1 MNKKTG
7 TLIALCVTALL
18 GGCESL
24 EKAFGR
30 AKSAPDEFA
39 VYARAPLSLPPDY
52 GLRPPNANAEQRGN
66 ISSPSQ
72 PGLLDALKRKQPSA
86 KKVPIG
92 IGLQAFLK
100 ETGALDADPNVRA
113 SLNRESSVVGSKN
126 KNVTEQILFFGAPDK
141 TVSVIDPVKESQR
154 IRENQAQG
162 RPITQGET
170 PTIERQE
177 KKKSKSLLEGLFK

>member
-1 MNKKTG
+1 M
-7 TLIALCVTALL
+7 
-18 GGCESL
+18 
-24 EKAFGR
+24 
-30 AKSAPDEFA
+30 
-39 VYARAPLSLPPDY
+39 
-52 GLRPPNANAEQRGN
+52 
-66 ISSPSQ
+66 
-72 PGLLDALKRKQPSA
+72 
-86 KKVPIG
+86 
-92 IGLQAFLK
+92 
-100 ETGALDADPNVRA
+100 
-113 SLNRESSVVGSKN
+113 NRESSVVGSKN